1 MPHEELRESV
11 PVLTFPRQTLVSL
24 LVFALAWEVLSHL
37 APALGIP
44 PFAIPSLLRIAKAI
58 TTITPLDIAVTLA
71 RVIGALIVSFVFGI
85 VLAMAMYRSDTLEK
99 YLHPMIRILMAVP
112 VVSWILFAVLWFPGV
127 EFRIGF
133 VLVVVCGPVFLVDT
147 LDAMRSVPRELR
159 QMMQSFRPTTLQ
171 YFVKLMLPAIVP
183 TIFTSWKVNISLAIR
198 VVTIAELVGAVTGIG
213 HQLSVAQE
221 LFSVADVFAW
231 TIVLVALLFLEM
243 TDIVFAVDSVPAIF
257 ALTREPL
264 IVFTSNILAILGLRS
279 LYFMLAGAMDLF
291 HLLKYGLGI
300 VLVFVGLKMTV
311 LNRLYGGHFPISI
324 SLGVIV
330 GTIAVTVVLSLL
342 FPKPPEEPR

>member
-1 MPHEELRESV
+1 MSAEHHESV
-11 PVLTFPRQTLVSL
+11 PVLIFPRQTLVSL
-24 LVFALAWEVLSHL
+24 LVFALVWEVLSHL

-44 PFAIPSLLRIAKAI
+44 SFAIPSMLRIARAI
-58 TTITPLDIAVTLA
+58 ATITPVDIAVTLA
-71 RVIGALIVSFVFGI
+71 RVIGALIVSFVLGI
-85 VLAMAMYRSDTLEK
+85 CLAMAMYRSDTLDK

-159 QMMQSFRPTTLQ
+159 QMIRSFRPTTWQ
-171 YFVKLMLPAIVP
+171 FFVKLMLPAIVP

-231 TIVLVALLFLEM
+231 TIVLVALLFLLE
-243 TDIVFAVDSVPAIF
+243 
-257 ALTREPL
+257 ALVTRVEARL
-264 IVFTSNILAILGLRS
+264 LRWR
-279 LYFMLAGAMDLF
+279 A
-291 HLLKYGLGI
+291 
-300 VLVFVGLKMTV
+300 
-311 LNRLYGGHFPISI
+311 
-324 SLGVIV
+324 
-330 GTIAVTVVLSLL
+330 
-342 FPKPPEEPR
+342 

>member
-1 MPHEELRESV
+1 MSTEHRESV
-11 PVLTFPRQTLVSL
+11 PVLIFPRQTLVSL
-24 LVFALAWEVLSHL
+24 LVFALAWEVLSYL

-58 TTITPLDIAVTLA
+58 TSITPLDIAVTLA
-71 RVIGALIVSFVFGI
+71 RVIGALIVSFVLGI

-171 YFVKLMLPAIVP
+171 YFVKLMLPAIMP

-231 TIVLVALLFLEM
+231 TIVLVALLFLLEA
-243 TDIVFAVDSVPAIF
+243 IVSRFEAR
-257 ALTREPL
+257 L
-264 IVFTSNILAILGLRS
+264 LRWR
-279 LYFMLAGAMDLF
+279 A
-291 HLLKYGLGI
+291 
-300 VLVFVGLKMTV
+300 
-311 LNRLYGGHFPISI
+311 
-324 SLGVIV
+324 
-330 GTIAVTVVLSLL
+330 
-342 FPKPPEEPR
+342 

>member
-1 MPHEELRESV
+1 MPLEEHREQV
-11 PVLTFPRQTLVSL
+11 PVLTFPRQTIVSL
-24 LVFALAWEVLSHL
+24 LVFAVCWQALSYL
-37 APALGIP
+37 SPYLGIP
-44 PFAIPSLLRIAKAI
+44 PFAVPSLVKIAQRMVV
-58 TTITPLDIAVTLA
+58 ITPLDVAVTLA
-71 RVIGALIVSFVFGI
+71 RVIGALIASFVLG
-85 VLAMAMYRSDTLEK
+85 LAAAMAMYRSKMLDD

-159 QMMQSFRPTTLQ
+159 QMMRSFRPTTLQ
-171 YFVKLMLPAIVP
+171 FFVKLMLPAIVP

-231 TIVLVALLFLEM
+231 TIVLVALLFLLEA
-243 TDIVFAVDSVPAIF
+243 IVARIE
-257 ALTREPL
+257 TRL
-264 IVFTSNILAILGLRS
+264 LRWR
-279 LYFMLAGAMDLF
+279 A
-291 HLLKYGLGI
+291 
-300 VLVFVGLKMTV
+300 
-311 LNRLYGGHFPISI
+311 
-324 SLGVIV
+324 
-330 GTIAVTVVLSLL
+330 
-342 FPKPPEEPR
+342 

>member
-1 MPHEELRESV
+1 MSTEHRESV
-11 PVLTFPRQTLVSL
+11 PVLIFPRQTLVSL
-24 LVFALAWEVLSHL
+24 LVFALAWEALSYL
-37 APALGIP
+37 APVLGIP
-44 PFAIPSLLRIAKAI
+44 PFAIPSMLRIAKAI

-71 RVIGALIVSFVFGI
+71 RVISALIVSFVLGI

-231 TIVLVALLFLEM
+231 TIVLVALLFLLEA
-243 TDIVFAVDSVPAIF
+243 IVSRFE
-257 ALTREPL
+257 TRL
-264 IVFTSNILAILGLRS
+264 LRWR
-279 LYFMLAGAMDLF
+279 A
-291 HLLKYGLGI
+291 
-300 VLVFVGLKMTV
+300 
-311 LNRLYGGHFPISI
+311 
-324 SLGVIV
+324 
-330 GTIAVTVVLSLL
+330 
-342 FPKPPEEPR
+342 

>member
-1 MPHEELRESV
+1 MTTEHRESV
-11 PVLTFPRQTLVSL
+11 PVLIFPRQTLVSL

-37 APALGIP
+37 APTLGIP

-71 RVIGALIVSFVFGI
+71 RVIGALIVSFVLGI
-85 VLAMAMYRSDTLEK
+85 VLAMAMYRSDALEK

-231 TIVLVALLFLEM
+231 TIVLVALLFLLEA
-243 TDIVFAVDSVPAIF
+243 IVSRFEAR
-257 ALTREPL
+257 L
-264 IVFTSNILAILGLRS
+264 LRWR
-279 LYFMLAGAMDLF
+279 A
-291 HLLKYGLGI
+291 
-300 VLVFVGLKMTV
+300 
-311 LNRLYGGHFPISI
+311 
-324 SLGVIV
+324 
-330 GTIAVTVVLSLL
+330 
-342 FPKPPEEPR
+342 